1 MNLKNKI
8 AKLIKIADYLD
19 KQDMAEDADFIDSLL
34 ENEINDTEIDI
45 EIPSDEY
52 DQIQEISDALS
63 KSLGNNK
70 QIFDTPPLH
79 QQDIANLHA
88 SGLLTFKEMK
98 MPLMIVESPN
108 KINKIKKA
116 LPNDFVLM
124 ASFGHIMDLEKKNM
138 GIDLNKFETVYKIND
153 DKKEVVKKIK
163 EEAEKHE
170 IIYVATDP
178 DREGEGISH
187 NILSILPKKGKKIIR
202 VAFHELSKSAI
213 LNAIKNPVGF
223 NEDLYF
229 AQQARRMTDRIV
241 GFKVSPVMWAKGM
254 KNTSAGRVQSATLKW
269 IVDREKEIRAFK
281 TEEYWSIL
289 ANLVSGFQAEFFG
302 VNNKKLIPKSQ
313 QETDQIIKDLSSD
326 LTVTQYDSKS
336 RARSPYPPFDTAS
349 LQQEASTRFNW
360 TSQRTMSTAQKI
372 FEYGLITYHRS
383 DSVRI
388 EPAKIDDIRDRIE
401 AKFGKQFVAPS
412 PRIFKNEDSAQDAHE
427 AIRPTFEAVPSS
439 ITVDEKKLLDLV
451 TDRFM
456 ASQMADAV
464 FDQTKIELTAQ
475 GKKDSYL
482 FKAAGSILQFE
493 GFLKVY
499 PNSSQDVILPK
510 LTVGDVLPV
519 TSYAPGQH
527 FTKPPGRYT
536 DASFVGKM
544 KKEGVGR
551 PSTYATVTETLIE
564 HGYINRDN
572 KNLKPTEIGI
582 MVSDYLSAFFKDITD
597 TQFTAKLET
606 ELDQIANG
614 KITKESVMQH
624 FMQNLEQ
631 ELETAKKGESGGIFK
646 TDIDCPSC
654 KNGNKMVRKISKHK
668 EVFLGCEKYPECGH
682 VMNFDED
689 GNVTESEEETSKPC
703 PECGS
708 KIVERNGKFGKF
720 YSCSSYPACNWTGNV
735 DKDGNV
741 VSKSKVVKETTEIDC
756 PACSSKMIKREG
768 KFGPWLGCSNYPK
781 CKHTMKLDD
790 KGKPITAAA
799 KPTSKSTGEKCPK
812 CKKGDLLEREG
823 KFGKFK
829 GCSEFRNG
837 CKYISK
843 DK

>member
-1 MNLKNKI
+1 
-8 AKLIKIADYLD
+8 
-19 KQDMAEDADFIDSLL
+19 
-34 ENEINDTEIDI
+34 
-45 EIPSDEY
+45 
-52 DQIQEISDALS
+52 
-63 KSLGNNK
+63 
-70 QIFDTPPLH
+70 
-79 QQDIANLHA
+79 
-88 SGLLTFKEMK
+88 

-124 ASFGHIMDLEKKNM
+124 ASYGHIMDLEKKNM
-138 GIDLNKFETVYKIND
+138 GIDLTKFETVYKVND
-153 DKKEVVKKIK
+153 DKKDVVKKIK

-170 IIYVATDP
+170 VIYVATDP

-187 NILSILPKKGKKIIR
+187 NILSILPKKGKKILR

-213 LNAIKNPVGF
+213 LNAVKNPVGF

-269 IVDREKEIRAFK
+269 LVDREKEIRAFK
-281 TEEYWSIL
+281 TEEYWSIT
-289 ANLVSGFQAEFFG
+289 ANLQAGFSAEFFG
-302 VNNKKLIPKSQ
+302 VNNKKLIPKNK
-313 QETDQIIKDLSSD
+313 QETDSLLADMSNNLSVSN
-326 LTVTQYDSKS
+326 YESKS
-336 RARSPYPPFDTAS
+336 RSRSPYPPFDTAS

-388 EPAKIDDIRDRIE
+388 EPAKIDDIRDKIE
-401 AKFGKQFVAPS
+401 NKWGKQFLSPS
-412 PRIFKNEDSAQDAHE
+412 PRLFKNEDSSQDAHE
-427 AIRPTFEAVPSS
+427 AIRPTFETIPAT
-439 ITVDEKKLLDLV
+439 ITVDEKKLLDLI

-456 ASQMADAV
+456 ASQMADAT
-464 FDQTKIELTAQ
+464 FDQTKVELTSQ
-475 GKKDSYL
+475 GKKDVYL
-482 FKAAGSILQFE
+482 FKASGSILTFE

-499 PNSSQDVILPK
+499 PNSSQDVILPQLK
-510 LTVGDVLPV
+510 VGDVLPA
-519 TSYAPGQH
+519 SSIQSDQH

-564 HGYINRDN
+564 HEYITRDN

-582 MVSDYLSAFFKDITD
+582 MVSDYLSSFFKDITD
-597 TQFTAKLET
+597 TQFTAKLEG

-614 KITKESVMQH
+614 KISKETVMQN

-631 ELETAKKGESGGIFK
+631 ELESAKKGESGGIFK
-646 TDIDCPSC
+646 TDMDCPSC
-654 KNGNKMVRKISKHK
+654 KNGNKMVKKISKHK
-668 EVFLGCEKYPECGH
+668 KVFLGCEKYPECGH
-682 VMNFDED
+682 VMNFDEE
-689 GNVTESEEETSKPC
+689 GNIVESEEETSKPC
-703 PECGS
+703 PDCGS
-708 KIVERNGKFGKF
+708 KIVEKNGKFGKF
-720 YSCSSYPACNWTGNV
+720 YSCSSYPACNWKGNV
-735 DKDGNV
+735 DEQGNIV
-741 VSKSKVVKETTEIDC
+741 QKSKTPKEETNISC
-756 PACSSKMIKREG
+756 PTCKSKMIKREG
-768 KFGPWLGCSNYPK
+768 KFGPWLGCSGYPK
-781 CKHTMKLDD
+781 CKHTMKLDSS
-790 KGKPITAAA
+790 GNPIQAST
-799 KPTSKSTGEKCPK
+799 KPTPKSTGEKCPK
-812 CKKGDLLEREG
+812 CKNGVLLEREG

-829 GCSEFRNG
+829 GCSEFKNG